1 MSKSSDKLDKKT
13 SYPSPHD
20 SYKEKVLFT
29 NNKNN
34 QILIDCD
41 RKNIY
46 YNNHEYPI
54 KNKDKNKHF
63 NHTYYEN
70 SSIYNQFKLNGNFL
84 PVLTTKKTFEE
95 GKFPKTH
102 YKSDKSLIKY
112 LQKKLNELNGEI
124 NKLRNDSNVQ
134 NYNILELNYKQKA
147 KELTELKQENNF
159 IRFQLE
165 DLVRKKNLRNTKNIN
180 FFNNRNKKK

>member
-1 MSKSSDKLDKKT
+1 M
-13 SYPSPHD
+13 
-20 SYKEKVLFT
+20 
-29 NNKNN
+29 
-34 QILIDCD
+34 
-41 RKNIY
+41 
-46 YNNHEYPI
+46 
-54 KNKDKNKHF
+54 
-63 NHTYYEN
+63 
-70 SSIYNQFKLNGNFL
+70 

-180 FFNNRNKKK
+180 FFNNGNKKKSANKIGHFRDNYIKIFANQLETEENNKEKLSDEDMKIVDYFKQVEELKNKNEILTKELDKYKNNFSKK